1 MISHKYRKNN
11 RVIGKYESVVFAAG
25 VVLVFVLVY
34 TIREYFSPIVALGSV
49 IAVLYPLRQRPY
61 VKTFIWTAVGLFSIW
76 FIGEL
81 LPLLT
86 PFIVALLLAY
96 IFNPLVDRMEHS
108 RIPRWAGSLI
118 VILGIALLGAATLVL
133 LVPVVITQ
141 FRALLLSLAPAV
153 ASLVQQLSSGELY
166 TKLQALGIPVEAL
179 REQLMQ
185 EIGPRLEQI
194 LTGLVSGAFSLV
206 TNVSAIATKLVN
218 AVLIPFLGF
227 YMLKDLHKIRD
238 AVLWLIPNRFHLRI
252 TSYGERV
259 DSILGLYLRGALT
272 VASIIGVLAT
282 LLLWIFGINYPF
294 VLGPLAGM
302 LDLIPYF
309 GILTSITI
317 SVLVA
322 LFSGGTVL
330 WKVIFVLIT
339 FGLLQILETTVLQP
353 RIVGAKIGIHPL
365 LLILSLFV
373 FGHFLGFGG
382 FLIAVPITAIL
393 IAFAKNRES
402 EAIRQRRTADLKN

>member
-1 MISHKYRKNN
+1 MISHKHRKNN
-11 RVIGKYESVVFAAG
+11 HIIGKYESLVFGAG
-25 VVLVFVLVY
+25 VVLVFVLAY
-34 TIREYFSPIVALGSV
+34 TIRDYFSPFVALGSV

-61 VKTFIWTAVGLFSIW
+61 VKTLLWTAVGLFSIW

-96 IFNPLVDRMEHS
+96 ILNPLVDRMEHS

-118 VILGIALLGAATLVL
+118 VILGIALLGAAALVF
-133 LVPVVITQ
+133 LVPVIITQ

-153 ASLVQQLSSGELY
+153 TSLVQQLSSGELY
-166 TKLQALGIPVEAL
+166 TKLQAIGIPVDTL

-194 LTGLVSGAFSLV
+194 LSGLVSGALALV
-206 TNVSAIATKLVN
+206 TNVSAIATRIVN
-218 AVLIPFLGF
+218 VVLIPFLGF
-227 YMLKDLHKIRD
+227 YMLKDFHKIQG
-238 AVLWLIPNRFHLRI
+238 AALWLIPNRFHARI

-272 VASIIGVLAT
+272 VALIIGGLAT

-322 LFSGGTVL
+322 LFSGGAVL

-339 FGLLQILETTVLQP
+339 FGLLQILETTLLQP
-353 RIVGAKIGIHPL
+353 RIVGMKIGIHPL
-365 LLILSLFV
+365 LLILALFV

-382 FLIAVPITAIL
+382 FLIAAPITAIL

-402 EAIRQRRTADLKN
+402 EIKQKATK